1 MTAGAET
8 DPAPACPL
16 CDEPGGELVWQ
27 DAQVR
32 VILAHE
38 PDYPGFCRV
47 IWNAHVAE
55 LSDLDA
61 AGRLHLMQIV
71 IRVEQ
76 VLREIMSPDKINL
89 ASLGNQVPH
98 LHWHVIPRFAD
109 DAHFPSPVWASKQ
122 RTVAPTLQAE
132 RRARAAQ
139 LPEALRRELE
149 RA

>member
-1 MTAGAET
+1 MSAASAAVPTV
-8 DPAPACPL
+8 CPL
-16 CDEPGGELVWQ
+16 CAEPGGELVWQ
-27 DAQVR
+27 DAQLR

-38 PDYPGFCRV
+38 HEYPGFCRV
-47 IWNAHVAE
+47 VWQAHLAE

-61 AGRLHLMQIV
+61 AEQLHLMQVV

-109 DAHFPSPVWASKQ
+109 DAHFPSPVWAPK
-122 RTVAPTLQAE
+122 RHTVDPALLATRA
-132 RRARAAQ
+132 ARAAQ
-139 LPEALRRELE
+139 LPEALRQALARS
-149 RA
+149 

>member
-1 MTAGAET
+1 M
-8 DPAPACPL
+8 
-16 CDEPGGELVWQ
+16 
-27 DAQVR
+27 R
-32 VILAHE
+32 VILAQE

-47 IWNAHVAE
+47 VWNGHVAE

-61 AGRLHLMQIV
+61 AERLQLMQIV

-76 VLREIMSPDKINL
+76 VLREIMAPDKINL